1 MRTMNLLTRTEK
13 MKEDALITQKIL
25 REEAE

>member
-1 MRTMNLLTRTEK
+1 MRTMNLLNRTEK
-13 MKEDALITQKIL
+13 IKEDALITQKIL